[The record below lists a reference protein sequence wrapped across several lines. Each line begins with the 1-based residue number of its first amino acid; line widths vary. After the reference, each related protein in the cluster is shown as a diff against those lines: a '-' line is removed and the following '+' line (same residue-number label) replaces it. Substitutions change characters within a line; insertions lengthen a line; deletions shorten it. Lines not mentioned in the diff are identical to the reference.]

1 MKCGHDENY
10 GHYLVGLSGE
20 YHFYLHYP
28 FRKVNIG
35 EDVYPRLHTRQVAKR
50 SPEARRSDKNIS
62 RGCLATR
69 IFSGICSTSPPP
81 PPRVP
86 SLL

>member
-10 GHYLVGLSGE
+10 GHYLVGLLGE
-20 YHFYLHYP
+20 YHFYPHYP

-35 EDVYPRLHTRQVAKR
+35 EDVYPRWHSQVAKQ
-50 SPEARRSDKNIS
+50 SPEARRSDKNIL

-69 IFSGICSTSPPP
+69 IFSGICSTYPH